1 VSPAVWWYLARASGL
16 VAWGLVTATVVW
28 GLAVSGRPL
37 AGRPRPAWTLDL
49 HRHLAGLSLAFAGV
63 HLAALVA
70 DGYEH
75 FGPAELLVPLA
86 SAWHPV
92 AVAWG
97 VLGLYLLVAVQATSL
112 LMRRLPKRTWRAVHR
127 TAVAVYLLAT
137 VHALAAGSDAG
148 SPAAR
153 VFALV
158 SLALVAFLLTF
169 RLLRRGRAR
178 PARPGDRPLQPS
190 PHRAGSGRL
199 QVGGPM

>member
-1 VSPAVWWYLARASGL
+1 MSAALWWYLARASGL

-28 GLAVSGRPL
+28 GLAVSGHVL
-37 AGRPRPAWTLDL
+37 AGRPRPAWMLDL
-49 HRHLAGLSLAFAGV
+49 HRHLGGLSLAFVGV
-63 HLAALVA
+63 HLAALAA
-70 DGYEH
+70 DGYVR

-112 LMRRLPKRTWRAVHR
+112 LARRLSKRTWRSVHR
-127 TAVAVYLLAT
+127 IAVAVYLLAT

-153 VFALV
+153 WFAV
-158 SLALVAFLLTF
+158 GSLALVAFLLTF
-169 RLLRRGRAR
+169 RLLHRGRPR
-178 PARPGDRPLQPS
+178 GTVT
-190 PHRAGSGRL
+190 GS
-199 QVGGPM
+199 